1 MTAEE
6 TLEIVSKQWCSLE
19 DLMKISQ
26 VGRNSALKIK
36 RNIRDKLTKQG
47 YMVPKHVVPMKEVV
61 DYLDINISYLE
72 SRIKKG
78 DMKLIEELDTSVNGK
93 IKCRKTDILFYRIPT
108 FYFTIYNLIEYRI
121 VNTLQDEYFNSNCN
135 TLTNPHT
142 S

>member
-1 MTAEE
+1 MTAKE

-36 RNIRDKLTKQG
+36 KNIREKLTKQG

-78 DMKLIEELDTSVNGK
+78 
-93 IKCRKTDILFYRIPT
+93 
-108 FYFTIYNLIEYRI
+108 
-121 VNTLQDEYFNSNCN
+121 
-135 TLTNPHT
+135 
-142 S
+142 

>member
-6 TLEIVSKQWCSLE
+6 NLEIVSKQWCSLE

-36 RNIRDKLTKQG
+36 KNIREKLTKQG

-78 DMKLIEELDTSVNGK
+78 
-93 IKCRKTDILFYRIPT
+93 
-108 FYFTIYNLIEYRI
+108 
-121 VNTLQDEYFNSNCN
+121 
-135 TLTNPHT
+135 
-142 S
+142 

>member
-1 MTAEE
+1 MTVEE
-6 TLEIVSKQWCSLE
+6 ALEIVSKQWWSLE

-36 RNIRDKLTKQG
+36 RNIREKLTKQG

-78 DMKLIEELDTSVNGK
+78 
-93 IKCRKTDILFYRIPT
+93 
-108 FYFTIYNLIEYRI
+108 
-121 VNTLQDEYFNSNCN
+121 
-135 TLTNPHT
+135 
-142 S
+142 

>member
-6 TLEIVSKQWCSLE
+6 TLEIISKQWCSLE

-36 RNIRDKLTKQG
+36 RNIREKLTRQG

-78 DMKLIEELDTSVNGK
+78 
-93 IKCRKTDILFYRIPT
+93 
-108 FYFTIYNLIEYRI
+108 
-121 VNTLQDEYFNSNCN
+121 
-135 TLTNPHT
+135 
-142 S
+142 